1 MPAHHDVQKT
11 AALAC
16 FGSGCTSQ
24 SCNGYF
30 QARIQKKCF
39 LEHSQIIHSPADQHG
54 CVSDGTI
61 TNAVVLI
68 IVAAIVVVPA

>member
-1 MPAHHDVQKT
+1 MPAHHDVQKS
-11 AALAC
+11 AC
-16 FGSGCTSQ
+16 FGLAAT
-24 SCNGYF
+24 
-30 QARIQKKCF
+30 AKKLQRLFSKLEFKKNAF

>member
-1 MPAHHDVQKT
+1 LDLAAPAKAAT
-11 AALAC
+11 AIFKLE
-16 FGSGCTSQ
+16 F
-24 SCNGYF
+24 
-30 QARIQKKCF
+30 KKNAF
-39 LEHSQIIHSPADQHG
+39 WNTHKIIHSPADQHG